1 MQLPFQNQT
10 SVPTKSSTVKVHT
23 NVILPPSLAMIT
35 PLNFTNFLSNSQRYM
50 DYVKHW
56 NELW

>member
-50 DYVKHW
+50 DYVKH
-56 NELW
+56 